1 MKCTVCSKTGIQL
14 SKVLEAKKTTK
25 FDKNGCQILSSNKNV
40 IAVRKRV
47 GSFYYLECKEDQSL
61 GATGQS
67 KERLWY
73 RHLGHLGEHGLIELA
88 KN

>member
-1 MKCTVCSKTGIQL
+1 MQCTVCSKTGIQL
-14 SKVLEAKKTTK
+14 SKVLKAKNTTK
-25 FDKNGCQILSSNKNV
+25 FDKNGCQILISDKNV
-40 IAVRKRV
+40 IAVVKRV
-47 GSFYYLECKEDQSL
+47 GSLYYLECKEDRSL
-61 GATGQS
+61 GATIQS

>member
-1 MKCTVCSKTGIQL
+1 M
-14 SKVLEAKKTTK
+14 
-25 FDKNGCQILSSNKNV
+25 F
-40 IAVRKRV
+40 IAVVKRV
-47 GSFYYLECKEDQSL
+47 GSLYYLEGKEDQSL

-73 RHLGHLGEHGLIELA
+73 RHLGHLGEHGLIELG